1 MRIEIPYGP
10 GIVRADV
17 DWARPLGTLAVP
29 PAPSVED
36 PAEAVRRALDNPIGQ
51 PEPLRGRVHAGE
63 KVLIVVSDQFRQT
76 RADIVLPVL
85 LDELK
90 RGGGAEGGVAEDNV
104 HILFATGTHRP
115 PEPDEQA
122 RILGP
127 DIYARFLARLH
138 VHDPFDSGQLAHVG
152 ATSRGTPVFINR
164 LALDADRVVA
174 TGAVVF
180 HYFAGFGGGRKSI
193 VPGIAGAE
201 TIAHNHALNLHPNQN
216 TLDPAVRTGALD
228 GNPVAEDMLEAA
240 RFVPVDSIINT
251 VLDREGRIAGVFAG
265 ELDRA
270 HRTAAEFARGM
281 FSVTIA
287 EQADLVI
294 ASSGDARN
302 FVQAHKALHNAW
314 QAMKPGGRIVFLA
327 HCDEGLGGE
336 QFVKWLRLGT
346 REAVFAGL
354 RRQSEINGQTALSSL
369 EKCPSAIFVT
379 QLSHEDARLLGARKA
394 ESVEAALSLARSDL
408 AGVSD
413 PTVYVMPHAS
423 YTVPFPPA

>member
-10 GIVRADV
+10 GIVHADL
-17 DWARPLGTLAVP
+17 DWARLLGTLTAP
-29 PAPSVED
+29 PAPSAED
-36 PAEAVRRALDNPIGQ
+36 PVEVVRRALDNPIGQ
-51 PEPLRGRVHAGE
+51 PGPLRGRVHAGE

-76 RADIVLPVL
+76 RADFVLPVL

-90 RGGGAEGGVAEDNV
+90 RGGVAEEDV
-104 HILFATGTHRP
+104 HILFATGIHRP
-115 PEPDEQA
+115 PEPSEQA
-122 RILGP
+122 RVLGS
-127 DIYARFLARLH
+127 DTYARFRARLH
-138 VHDPFDSGQLAHVG
+138 VHDPFDSAQLARVG
-152 ATSRGTPVFINR
+152 VTSRGTPVFINR
-164 LALDADRVVA
+164 LALDADRLIA

-193 VPGIAGAE
+193 VPGIAGAD
-201 TIAHNHALNLHPNQN
+201 TIAHNHAMNLHPHQD

-240 RFVPVDSIINT
+240 RFVPVDSIVNT

-265 ELDRA
+265 ELDQA
-270 HRTAAEFARGM
+270 HRAAAQFARSM
-281 FSVTIA
+281 FSVTIP

-314 QAMKPGGRIVFLA
+314 QAMKPGGRIVFVA
-327 HCDEGLGGE
+327 RCEEGLGGE

-369 EKCPSAIFVT
+369 QKCPSAVFVT
-379 QLSHEDARLLGARKA
+379 HLSNEETRLLGARKA
-394 ESVEAALSLARSDL
+394 ESLEAALSLARSEL

-413 PTVYVMPHAS
+413 PTCYLMPHAS
-423 YTVPFPPA
+423 CTVPFPLL